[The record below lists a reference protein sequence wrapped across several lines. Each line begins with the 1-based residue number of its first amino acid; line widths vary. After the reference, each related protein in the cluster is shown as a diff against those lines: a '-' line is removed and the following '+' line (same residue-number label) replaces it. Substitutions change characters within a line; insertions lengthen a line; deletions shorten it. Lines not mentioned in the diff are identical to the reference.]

1 MPQASGRI
9 IHGNL
14 RPKDND
20 ERINKDCIY
29 TTCNEQLEL
38 ESVLRISHSSLKTYR
53 AHPIYKQTNN

>member
-20 ERINKDCIY
+20 ERSNKDCIY
-29 TTCNEQLEL
+29 TTYNEQLEL
-38 ESVLRISHSSLKTYR
+38 ESGLRISHSRLKTFR
-53 AHPIYKQTNN
+53 AQPIYIQTNN